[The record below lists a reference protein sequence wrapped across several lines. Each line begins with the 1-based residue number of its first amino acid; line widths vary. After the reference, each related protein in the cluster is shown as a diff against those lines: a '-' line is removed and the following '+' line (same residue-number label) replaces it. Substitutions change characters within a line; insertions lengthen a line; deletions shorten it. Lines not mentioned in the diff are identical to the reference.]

1 MKLIKAFTLN
11 SIAVLI
17 KMICLV
23 IINKFIAIF
32 VGPSGYAA
40 IGQLQ
45 NIISAVLSFS
55 TAGMSGAV
63 VKYTAE
69 SGDNEEKL
77 SSYLVTALVTCILV
91 TFLVSICIYI
101 FAEYFALD
109 FFYGTD
115 YSFVLKVLSFTLVF
129 TVLNV
134 FFISI
139 VNGRQKTKIYVIIN
153 IASSIFSLIYSCILI
168 YFFNVEGALFSIVT
182 SQAVVSAFLMY
193 YCFKVRAVKITYFKS
208 KFDKKA
214 LIKLLSFSMMVIVP
228 SLLWPLSYSFIR
240 SDLISALSLEH
251 AGNWDAMWR
260 LSTIYLSFITTILG
274 IYYLPKLATLSCKK
288 SINRELISGYKV
300 ILPFLFTVCFCIYFL
315 KEYIV
320 GVLFSSEFI
329 LMEELFLY
337 QLLGDFTKICA
348 WLISYTFLAKA
359 MVKVQLTIEISLSV
373 SFFILSYYFVRLFHF
388 EGVAMAHFVNNI
400 IYLSIVSVV
409 YYNTKFEK
417 GL

>member
-1 MKLIKAFTLN
+1 
-11 SIAVLI
+11 
-17 KMICLV
+17 
-23 IINKFIAIF
+23 
-32 VGPSGYAA
+32 
-40 IGQLQ
+40 
-45 NIISAVLSFS
+45 
-55 TAGMSGAV
+55 
-63 VKYTAE
+63 
-69 SGDNEEKL
+69 
-77 SSYLVTALVTCILV
+77 
-91 TFLVSICIYI
+91 
-101 FAEYFALD
+101 
-109 FFYGTD
+109 
-115 YSFVLKVLSFTLVF
+115 
-129 TVLNV
+129 
-134 FFISI
+134 
-139 VNGRQKTKIYVIIN
+139 
-153 IASSIFSLIYSCILI
+153 
-168 YFFNVEGALFSIVT
+168 
-182 SQAVVSAFLMY
+182 
-193 YCFKVRAVKITYFKS
+193 
-208 KFDKKA
+208 
-214 LIKLLSFSMMVIVP
+214 
-228 SLLWPLSYSFIR
+228 
-240 SDLISALSLEH
+240 
-251 AGNWDAMWR
+251 MWR

-300 ILPFLFTVCFCIYFL
+300 ILPFLFVVCFCIYIL